1 MTGMMQGI
9 RYPFGKNTPDDGL
22 VASVMQGI
30 RWLRMPLPFVLNHVN
45 LWLIEDGHGWSCIDT
60 GVTWDKGKAIW
71 KEVLKTHPLNRQIV
85 THCHPDHVGLSGWL
99 QQQTGAPLWMTQGE
113 YLSAQAHINQIGNCS
128 IPAMLSLFKRHGLD
142 DTRLA
147 ALQKRGNA
155 MKAGCPV
162 LPETYHQM
170 REGDRI
176 NIGGFSWEVIIGFG
190 HAYEHA
196 AFYCN
201 GLNILISGDM
211 LLPSISTNVPVAAC
225 CPDGNPLKDF
235 LDSLQKFRKL
245 PDNTLVLPSHGR
257 PFIGIHERVDF
268 LERHH
273 QDRCDLVLSL
283 CRQPQ
288 TACGIM
294 PRLFERDIT
303 DAHQCQF
310 AMGEAIAHLNYLEQ
324 QSLVKPMEKN
334 GILYYQR
341 TQP

>member
-1 MTGMMQGI
+1 MRGI
-9 RYPFGKNTPDDGL
+9 RYPFGRSVPDDGQ
-22 VASVMQGI
+22 VAAVVPGI

-45 LWLIEDGHGWSCIDT
+45 LWLVEDTGGWSCIDT
-60 GVTWDKGKAIW
+60 GVTWEKGKAIW
-71 KEVLKTHPLNRQIV
+71 EMVLETYPLTRQIV

-99 QQQTGAPLWMTQGE
+99 QQKTGAPLWMTQGE
-113 YLSAQAHINQIGNCS
+113 YLSALAHINQAGNCS
-128 IPAMLSLFKRHGLD
+128 IPAMLALFKHHGLD

-147 ALQKRGNA
+147 ALRQRGNA

-162 LPETYHQM
+162 LPDTYHVM
-170 REGDRI
+170 REGDQI
-176 NIGGFSWEVIIGFG
+176 AIGRHRWEVITGFG

-196 AFYCN
+196 ALYCADRH
-201 GLNILISGDM
+201 ILISGDM

-245 PDNTLVLPSHGR
+245 PDSTLVLPSHGR
-257 PFIGIHERVDF
+257 PFIGIRERVDF
-268 LERHH
+268 LEQHH
-273 QDRCDLVLSL
+273 KNRCDLVLDL

-288 TACGIM
+288 TACSIM
-294 PRLFERDIT
+294 PPLFERDIT

-324 QSLVKPMEKN
+324 QSLIVRIEEG
-334 GILYYQR
+334 GIFHYLR
-341 TQP
+341 K